1 MKKFFD
7 PIARVL
13 LSLIFFISV
22 LFILNNI
29 VSTPNG
35 YETYQD
41 MLGAR
46 GLPGIFAPLS
56 ILIQFVAGFTLIIG
70 YKIKITAYVLATYSF
85 IWAIV
90 YLLNTFGGQP
100 HLLLMSLQYLTITG
114 GLFYMGVHPATEYS
128 IDMLIKEKLI
138 K

>member
-7 PIARVL
+7 PIARIL

-22 LFILNNI
+22 LFILSNI
-29 VSTPNG
+29 ISTPNG
-35 YETYQD
+35 YGNYQD

-56 ILIQFVAGFTLIIG
+56 ILIQLVAGFTLIIG
-70 YKIKITAYVLATYSF
+70 YKIKATAYILAAYSF
-85 IWAIV
+85 IWSIV
-90 YLLNTFGGQP
+90 YLLNAFSGQP

-114 GLFYMGVHPATEYS
+114 GLFYMGVHPATAYS
-128 IDMLIKEKLI
+128 VDNLKK
-138 K
+138 

>member
-1 MKKFFD
+1 MKKLFD

-29 VSTPNG
+29 VNTPNG
-35 YETYQD
+35 YAAYQD

-56 ILIQFVAGFTLIIG
+56 ILIQFVAGLTLIIG
-70 YKIKITAYVLATYSF
+70 YKIKITAYVLAAYSF
-85 IWAIV
+85 IWSIV
-90 YLLNTFGGQP
+90 YLLNAFSGQP
-100 HLLLMSLQYLTITG
+100 HLLLMALQYLTITG
-114 GLFYMGVHPATEYS
+114 GLFYMGVHPAYGYS
-128 IDMLIKEKLI
+128 IDNLKK
-138 K
+138 

>member
-35 YETYQD
+35 YEAYQD

-56 ILIQFVAGFTLIIG
+56 TLIIG

-114 GLFYMGVHPATEYS
+114 GLFYMGVHPATGYS
-128 IDMLIKEKLI
+128 IDKLI

>member
-1 MKKFFD
+1 MQKFID
-7 PIARVL
+7 PISRVL

-22 LFILNNI
+22 LFILSNI
-29 VSTPNG
+29 LNTPNG
-35 YETYQD
+35 YGTYQD

-56 ILIQFVAGFTLIIG
+56 ILIQFVAGLTLIIG
-70 YKIKITAYVLATYSF
+70 YKIKITAYVLAAYSF

-90 YLLNTFGGQP
+90 YLISAFSGQP

-114 GLFYMGVHPATEYS
+114 GLFYMGANPANGFS
-128 IDMLIKEKLI
+128 IDGLKK
-138 K
+138 

>member
-7 PIARVL
+7 PVARVL

-29 VSTPNG
+29 LSTPNG
-35 YETYQD
+35 YGAYQD

-56 ILIQFVAGFTLIIG
+56 ILIQFVAGLTLIIG
-70 YKIKITAYVLATYSF
+70 YKIKITAYVLAAYSLF
-85 IWAIV
+85 WAIV
-90 YLLNTFGGQP
+90 YLINAFSGQP
-100 HLLLMSLQYLTITG
+100 HLLLMALQYLAITG
-114 GLFYMGVHPATEYS
+114 GLFYMGGHPATGFS
-128 IDMLIKEKLI
+128 IDNLKK
-138 K
+138 